1 MSAATAI
8 ARAAVLSTSTISRQD
23 PRRTS
28 AKAQAWPTAPTPTI
42 PTFRAWLCAITPPFV
57 RRRRVRSKP
66 SRRSG
71 DTGVAIA
78 TTSRPIELMIRR
90 GAGRCP
96 EWSLMCRG
104 APSAMVRRDARADF
118 ERALRAHF
126 LARIS
131 RLLTARR
138 LDRTRPRH
146 LGAAAALGWQSTRL
160 RSIPL
165 DAIVGTVDP
174 TTDFDADFHP
184 AAQRVAARWQRIAR
198 AHRVGRE
205 LPPISVIEQPDG
217 YYVLDGRHRV

>member
-1 MSAATAI
+1 
-8 ARAAVLSTSTISRQD
+8 
-23 PRRTS
+23 
-28 AKAQAWPTAPTPTI
+28 
-42 PTFRAWLCAITPPFV
+42 
-57 RRRRVRSKP
+57 
-66 SRRSG
+66 
-71 DTGVAIA
+71 
-78 TTSRPIELMIRR
+78 
-90 GAGRCP
+90 
-96 EWSLMCRG
+96 
-104 APSAMVRRDARADF
+104 MVRRDARADF

-217 YYVLDGRHRV
+217 YYVLDGRHRVSVARALGDAAVDAWVGQPVPGARTRLPIPRPRAARPMSRAIHAILSSATRALPTRDTT